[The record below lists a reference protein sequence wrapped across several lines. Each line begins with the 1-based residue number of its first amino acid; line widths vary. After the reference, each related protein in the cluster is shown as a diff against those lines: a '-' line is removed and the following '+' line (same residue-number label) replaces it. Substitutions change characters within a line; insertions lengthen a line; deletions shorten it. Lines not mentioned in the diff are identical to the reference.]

1 MSSEAG
7 RLRFVPSFRPIAM
20 TTPLISQAG
29 TEQGSQP
36 SLRSIHTQIHTY
48 QMDTHTYVH
57 TYVQLPHLPKK
68 SEVDEQCEKLDTL
81 FYFFTLIKRLN
92 NNF

>member
-1 MSSEAG
+1 MCVCVRETVCVPGGAKGSSEAG

-36 SLRSIHTQIHTY
+36 SLRSIYTQIHTY
-48 QMDTHTYVH
+48 QMDTHTH
-57 TYVQLPHLPKK
+57 TNTHTHRHK
-68 SEVDEQCEKLDTL
+68 
-81 FYFFTLIKRLN
+81 
-92 NNF
+92 

>member
-1 MSSEAG
+1 MCVRETERVPGSAQGSSEAG

-36 SLRSIHTQIHTY
+36 SLRSIYTNTKRTHTQQNSHK
-48 QMDTHTYVH
+48 
-57 TYVQLPHLPKK
+57 LRNWR
-68 SEVDEQCEKLDTL
+68 SEKCPS
-81 FYFFTLIKRLN
+81 IR
-92 NNF
+92 